1 MAQDLSLLFAVQV
14 TVTLDTYFQGFE
26 RTLFITDADF
36 GLAPRSCAVCNAG
49 GSKS

>member
-1 MAQDLSLLFAVQV
+1 MAQDLSLLSAVKATAIV
-14 TVTLDTYFQGFE
+14 AVHFHRFEHTLS
-26 RTLFITDADF
+26 ITHADF